1 MGPPAK
7 SRSMEPNYD
16 QTIAEFESA
25 LKEQGSGYY
34 RLRLYVSGSTPRS
47 TKAIS
52 SVRALCEEHLKGR
65 YDLEVIDLYQQP
77 ELAREVQ
84 VIAAPTLVKETPE
97 PYKKIIGDMS
107 NEEKVLISLDIR
119 PVQL

>member
-1 MGPPAK
+1 
-7 SRSMEPNYD
+7 MEPQYD
-16 QTIAEFESA
+16 QTIEEFERA
-25 LKEQGSGYY
+25 LKERGTGQY

-52 SVRALCEEHLKGR
+52 AVRALCEEHLKGR

-84 VIAAPTLVKETPE
+84 VIAAPTLIKETPE
-97 PYKKIIGDMS
+97 PPKKIIGDMT
-107 NEEKVLISLDIR
+107 NEEKVLLSLDIQ
-119 PVQL
+119 PVQP